1 MAKTRTTMSREV
13 RAARAEIEKGVDRVA
28 RSVAEI
34 RVALR
39 RTERKIEADARDRIR
54 ALRKEAKAQL
64 GVLRARR
71 REVAHTLRRLSTAAG
86 GSWRD
91 VKKGADRTL
100 TDARAVAES
109 VIERFRRAVRE

>member
-1 MAKTRTTMSREV
+1 MSREV
-13 RAARAEIEKGVDRVA
+13 RAARVEIEKGVDGVA

-34 RVALR
+34 QVALR
-39 RTERKIEADARDRIR
+39 RAERKIE
-54 ALRKEAKAQL
+54 LRKEAKAQL
-64 GVLRARR
+64 AVLRARR
-71 REVAHTLRRLSTAAG
+71 REATRTLRRLSTAAG

-91 VKKGADRTL
+91 VKKAADRTL

>member
-1 MAKTRTTMSREV
+1 MAKRRVTMSREA
-13 RAARAEIEKGVDRVA
+13 RAARAEIARGVDRMA

-34 RVALR
+34 RVVLG

-64 GVLRARR
+64 AVLRARR
-71 REVAHTLRRLSTAAG
+71 REATRTLRRLSTAAG
-86 GSWRD
+86 DSWRD
-91 VKKGADRTL
+91 VKKTADRTL
-100 TDARAVAES
+100 TDARAAAES